1 MIDSEKLR
9 QALKDEPKKRLDEIY
24 PRAKYGDFGRSLYI
38 EGHASTHEII
48 LSLVE
53 ALEKANSLF
62 EERKIYDQTN
72 GGHVRIFEHVNITK
86 ALEKLRKELGMG

>member
-1 MIDSEKLR
+1 MSDKLR

-38 EGHASTHEII
+38 EGHASTHELIV
-48 LSLVE
+48 SLVDALREIAKKVPYKVSKEE
-53 ALEKANSLF
+53 AADMACEFQIVAS
-62 EERKIYDQTN
+62 E
-72 GGHVRIFEHVNITK
+72 